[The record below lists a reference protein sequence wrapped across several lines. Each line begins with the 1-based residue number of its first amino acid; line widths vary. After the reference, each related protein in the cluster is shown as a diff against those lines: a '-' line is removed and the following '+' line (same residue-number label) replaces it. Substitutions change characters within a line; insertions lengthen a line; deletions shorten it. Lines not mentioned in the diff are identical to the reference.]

1 MGNGYNRHLHHQNI
15 HPQHKSTFLP
25 MLCSRPTIKDV
36 TLPKWE
42 DRSMSIS
49 SSDPLSPKIGCMGQV
64 KRNNKI
70 VGFPTSN
77 KFTVTTKNNVNGAN
91 VKYSRLK
98 RIFSGKNLTS
108 ATVSIATST
117 AHRRREVMMN
127 GASGAKIDD
136 TKENSVSVSIENMD
150 PPLPVVKRL
159 QQPTEDGE
167 ANSLWKRRSGG
178 LALKNLQLQEIQL
191 NRSSLAPTTV

>member
-1 MGNGYNRHLHHQNI
+1 
-15 HPQHKSTFLP
+15 

>member
-1 MGNGYNRHLHHQNI
+1 MGNGYNHHLHHQNI
-15 HPQHKSTFLP
+15 HSHNKSTFLP

-77 KFTVTTKNNVNGAN
+77 KFTVTTKNNGAN

-108 ATVSIATST
+108 ATISIATST
-117 AHRRREVMMN
+117 AYRRREVMMN
-127 GASGAKIDD
+127 CASGAKIDD

-150 PPLPVVKRL
+150 PPLPVVKRVH
-159 QQPTEDGE
+159 QPTEDGE

-191 NRSSLAPTTV
+191 NRSNLAPTTV